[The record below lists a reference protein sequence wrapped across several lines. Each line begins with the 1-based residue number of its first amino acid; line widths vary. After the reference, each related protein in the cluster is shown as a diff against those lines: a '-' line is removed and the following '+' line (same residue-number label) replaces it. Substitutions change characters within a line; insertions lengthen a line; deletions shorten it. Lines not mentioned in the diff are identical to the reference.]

1 MIEALKYYLHLLYSF
16 PELIRLG
23 GYTALIAI
31 VFIETGLMFGF
42 FLPGDSLLVT
52 AGLFAATGELNIYI
66 LLGSLS
72 IAAIARDSVGYY
84 IGHKTGKTLFKKEDN
99 LFFKKK
105 YLLKAQEFYDKHGGK
120 TIVLARFVPIIRTFA
135 PVVAGIGTM
144 KYKRFLFFNVFG
156 GILWVSS
163 MTLLG
168 YFLGKSIPNIEQNIH
183 FVVLIVIFLS
193 FLPIVWE
200 YWKARS
206 DSSKD

>member
-16 PELIRLG
+16 PELISLG

-31 VFIETGLMFGF
+31 VFTETGLMFGF

-66 LLGSLS
+66 LLGALS
-72 IAAIARDSVGYY
+72 AAAIIGDSVGYF
-84 IGHKTGKTLFKKEDN
+84 IGNRAGKALFKREDN

-144 KYKRFLFFNVFG
+144 KYKRFLSYNIVG

-163 MTLLG
+163 MLLLG
-168 YFLGKSIPNIEQNIH
+168 FFLGKSIPNIEQNIH
-183 FVVLIVIFLS
+183 FVILIVIFVS

-200 YWKARS
+200 YWKARKAIS
-206 DSSKD
+206 